1 MCSSDLVTT
10 DEHRPELRFAIS
22 DTGISIPA
30 DRLDHIFGRFTQVD
44 SGDNRKYGGAGL
56 GLSICKQLVQL
67 MQGSIQVAS
76 EVGKG
81 STFTVVLP
89 FTVATADTDT
99 AASIDQNDPAKSHAA
114 PTNKAS
120 HTAPTVLLIDDS
132 AEIGQLAGLYVNDT
146 PYRLD
151 HATNG
156 PTAIRLYRAHP
167 YDLIFLD
174 LQMPDMDG
182 YATANAI
189 RTWEDAQGISRK
201 PIIALTADVL
211 GPARERSRQAGC
223 TGFIG
228 KPFSQATF
236 LAAIHQYIRTPD
248 RQTAPGQAAQETPAT
263 RLIGEEELDGLS
275 RKFLHNRQRDL
286 RALA

>member
-1 MCSSDLVTT
+1 MCSSDL
-10 DEHRPELRFAIS
+10 
-22 DTGISIPA
+22 
-30 DRLDHIFGRFTQVD
+30 
-44 SGDNRKYGGAGL
+44 
-56 GLSICKQLVQL
+56 
-67 MQGSIQVAS
+67 
-76 EVGKG
+76 
-81 STFTVVLP
+81 
-89 FTVATADTDT
+89 
-99 AASIDQNDPAKSHAA
+99 
-114 PTNKAS
+114 
-120 HTAPTVLLIDDS
+120 
-132 AEIGQLAGLYVNDT
+132 
-146 PYRLD
+146 
-151 HATNG
+151 
-156 PTAIRLYRAHP
+156 TAIRLYRAHP

-286 RALA
+286 RALASALAAHDWTTIQTIGHRIKGLAGSYGFEDVGAIRSRLEQAAGEQAPDRIASEMEQLEQSLQRLDPSHERAA